1 MEPSVLWN
9 NEASLSSHENTP
21 VSDILIY
28 LVVEVLNSTI
38 FLKDKSAINVM
49 APS

>member
-9 NEASLSSHENTP
+9 NEASFSHENTP

-28 LVVEVLNSTI
+28 LVVEVFNGTI
-38 FLKDKSAINVM
+38 FLKDNSAINVM